1 MDQTL
6 SATGTATSPP
16 GPALTVDPRFQTITM
31 LTPALMGQGFE
42 EVQTTPAE
50 INDVYF
56 LAFNT
61 AIGYSTQIGACFIM
75 LLVLLTMTAKA
86 RFARIPTIIN
96 TAALVVSIIRCTLL
110 VIFFTSTMMEFYT
123 IFSDDFSFVHP
134 NDIRRSV
141 AATVFAPLQL
151 ALVEAAL
158 MVQAWAMVEL
168 WPRAWKVSGIA
179 FSLILATVTVAFKC
193 ASAAVT
199 VQSALEPLDPRPYLW
214 IRQTDLAFTT
224 AMVTWFCFLFN
235 VRLVMHMWQNR
246 SILPTVKGLSPM
258 EVLVMANGLLMVF
271 PVLFAGL
278 YYGNF
283 GQFESASLTITSV
296 VLVLP
301 LGTLVAQRL
310 AVNNTVAGSSAN
322 TDMDDKLAFLG
333 NATTVTSS
341 AAGFA
346 GSSAS
351 ATRSRLASPRQH
363 SQLSTSVSAGKPRA
377 DPIDLELQRIDDEDD
392 DFSRS
397 GSAGGVRVE
406 RSIERR
412 EERL

>member
-6 SATGTATSPP
+6 PATGTTISPP
-16 GPALTVDPRFQTITM
+16 GPTLNVDPRFQTITI
-31 LTPALMGQGFE
+31 LTPSLTGSGFDQVE
-42 EVQTTPAE
+42 TTPAE
-50 INDVYF
+50 ISSVYF

-61 AIGYSTQIGACFIM
+61 AIGYSAQIGACFIM

-86 RFARIPTIIN
+86 RFARIPTVIN

-110 VIFFTSTMMEFYT
+110 VVFFTSTMMEFYT
-123 IFSDDFSFVHP
+123 VFSDDFSYVHP
-134 NDIRRSV
+134 NDVRRSV

-168 WPRAWKVSGIA
+168 WPRTWKVSGIA
-179 FSLILATVTVAFKC
+179 FSLLLASVTVAFKC
-193 ASAAVT
+193 ASAAIT
-199 VQSALEPLDPRPYLW
+199 VKSALEPLDPRPYLW

-278 YYGNF
+278 YYGDF

-310 AVNNTVAGSSAN
+310 AVANTVAGSTGT

-333 NATTVTSS
+333 NATTATHHSSS
-341 AAGFA
+341 AAG
-346 GSSAS
+346 
-351 ATRSRLASPRQH
+351 RSRLASPRLH
-363 SQLSTSVSAGKPRA
+363 SQLSTSVSAGKPRV
-377 DPIDLELQRIDDEDD
+377 DPIDLELQRIDDDD
-392 DFSRS
+392 GDFGRS
-397 GSAGGVRVE
+397 GSAGGVRIE